1 MKTEYSKVASMQ
13 RDALTEDNLLIYNGN
28 DKVPVTEIESAS
40 EDGLQEIPLAEI
52 HNMAY
57 DDVLLHLGEFGRY
70 QKRIYLLLCFT
81 VIPCAFHKLA
91 GVFLGAKS
99 NHRCELPFESDNA
112 TYQLPVHIQNMSYP
126 WDDFSKTWS
135 MCKMYDA
142 NYTEDYFKGNVPANN
157 TKECDKWIF
166 DKSKYKSSSVIEF
179 LLVCDRAWLRA
190 TADSLFMTGV
200 LIGSY
205 IFGDL
210 SDRFGRRPTF
220 FISLVLQLASGL
232 LAAIA
237 PEYITFVLA
246 RVLIGATTSG
256 VFLVA
261 YVIAMEMVGPGKRLF
276 AGTIVHMFFSIG
288 FLLIAGFA
296 YALQDNWRIFQVVI
310 TLVPGILFMSYWWV
324 IPESSRWLMTKGKH
338 AEAKEILMK
347 AAKENKVSLTED
359 MLDNLLAAET
369 MEEKSGEEKK
379 QILEQENS
387 EYEIRQRNGN
397 VPYKETTTAKPPQP
411 SILDLMRHP
420 SLRKRSINI
429 FFNWFVNSLAYYGLS
444 WSTSNLGGNDYLN
457 FCLSGIMEFPGYG
470 VLIFT
475 LNRFGRKFTLCGA
488 LLIGGTALLLT
499 LFVPSDMNWLTIVL
513 AMIGKL
519 AITSSYGTV
528 YVFSTEQFPTVIRNA
543 GLGACSM
550 SARVGGIMA
559 PYINLLADYWSPLPL
574 LIFGGLALLA
584 GGLALLLP
592 ETLNRKLP
600 ETIADGENF
609 CKQSFSKSK
618 AAKELKLRKVE
629 ENAGG

>member
-1 MKTEYSKVASMQ
+1 
-13 RDALTEDNLLIYNGN
+13 
-28 DKVPVTEIESAS
+28 
-40 EDGLQEIPLAEI
+40 
-52 HNMAY
+52 MAY

-70 QKRIYLLLCFT
+70 QKRIYFLLCLT

-91 GVFLGAKS
+91 GVFLGANPS
-99 NHRCELPFESDNA
+99 HRCELPFEADNA
-112 TYQLPVHIQNMSYP
+112 TYDLPLSVKKVSIP
-126 WDDFSKTWS
+126 KDEFSGKWS
-135 MCKMYDA
+135 MCSMYDA
-142 NYTEDYFKGNVPANN
+142 NYTDQYLKGEVPANK
-157 TKECDKWIF
+157 TKHCDKWIF

-179 LLVCDRAWLRA
+179 LLICDNAWLRA
-190 TADSLFMTGV
+190 TADALFMTGV

-205 IFGDL
+205 VFGDL

-220 FISLVLQLASGL
+220 FISLVIQLIGGL

-246 RVLIGATTSG
+246 RILIGASTSG

-288 FLLIAGFA
+288 FLLIAGLA
-296 YALQDNWRIFQVVI
+296 YSLQDSWRMFQVTI
-310 TLVPGILFMSYWWV
+310 TLVPGLLFMSYWWV

-338 AEAKEILMK
+338 TEAKQILMK
-347 AAKENKVSLTED
+347 AAKVNKVNITED
-359 MLDNLLAAET
+359 LLDNLLLAET
-369 MEEKSGEEKK
+369 PDEKPIDEKK
-379 QILEQENS
+379 GMLEPDPS
-387 EYEIRQRNGN
+387 SYEIRQRNGD
-397 VPYKETTTAKPPQP
+397 VPYKETTRAKPTQP
-411 SILDLMRHP
+411 SILDLMRYP
-420 SLRKRSINI
+420 SLRKRSLNI

-457 FCLSGIMEFPGYG
+457 FCLSGLMEFPGYG

-488 LLIGGTALLLT
+488 LLVGGTSLLLT
-499 LFVPSDMNWLTIVL
+499 LFVPSEMTWLTVVF
-513 AMIGKL
+513 AMLGKM

-550 SARVGGIMA
+550 SARIGGILA
-559 PYINLLADYWSPLPL
+559 PYINLLADYWKPLPL

-609 CKQSFSKSK
+609 CKQPYARSSR
-618 AAKELKLRKVE
+618 AREVNLGKVE
-629 ENAGG
+629 NGG